1 MTEVEPEVDT
11 SSSMDATRATTPS
24 MTGDGE
30 MDEIIDF
37 DKSCSITAVSEPVST
52 TSSEIQIRDSSPN
65 LVHPPSDSM
74 DVDAEISVTDVV
86 PNPTRKI
93 AEVLEPSTSKPWP
106 GVPAKQFYG
115 SQKPGDVKP
124 VVIMDSEDSGED
136 QQQEAEVDD
145 MLAETQS
152 PAVDLSPQYVA
163 L

>member
-11 SSSMDATRATTPS
+11 SSMGATRATTPS
-24 MTGDGE
+24 MTGVDE
-30 MDEIIDF
+30 MDDVAIIDF

-74 DVDAEISVTDVV
+74 DVDVDISVTDIA
-86 PNPTRKI
+86 PNSTHKI
-93 AEVLEPSTSKPWP
+93 AEVLEPSTSKPWSSI
-106 GVPAKQFYG
+106 PANRFYG
-115 SQKPGDVKP
+115 SPGVKP

-152 PAVDLSPQYVA
+152 PAMDWSPQYVA